1 MEPNWDAIGAIG
13 EIVGAIAVVGSL
25 VYLATQIRAQNRE
38 SRISSVHEI
47 SSAIRN
53 AMSLLGSDG
62 DTAEIVVKGIND
74 FDDMSDAERLRY
86 IILNMIVL
94 RVYEEA
100 YYQVG
105 QNRLDDYIWE
115 GMKSQL
121 TDFLG
126 TDGAQKVWQLRG
138 HQFGNEFRDFIDEL
152 EPTKYAL

>member
-1 MEPNWDAIGAIG
+1 MDLNWNAIGAVG
-13 EIVGAIAVVGSL
+13 EILGALAVVVSL
-25 VYLATQIRAQNRE
+25 IYLATQIRAQNRE

-47 SSAIRN
+47 TSAIRH
-53 AMSLLGSDG
+53 AMSLLVDS

-74 FDDMSDAERLRY
+74 IDDMSDVERLRY
-86 IILNMIVL
+86 IALNMIVF